1 MFDDMMYIG
10 KKRKCAGI
18 KLDTRFFLNVLLLT
32 TVGCMSS
39 VRNLLKTDWL
49 FLLLL
54 TGSTVGHL
62 VISEI
67 GDTQIDATL
76 GSIQKGESSI
86 ALQLIAATRPQL
98 QPESAVAKLIET
110 TSSVDRQ
117 QPEELPHQQ
126 PQEVTVLEEDV
137 FRPESAPIQEV
148 DNQEMNQRN
157 PELLVA
163 DLALHHKPEAPSE
176 LKSTV
181 VNSEKAL
188 QARPVKVLPVER
200 KETTIRQ
207 PNNAPQ
213 LVRPGLIRSEVAEQQ
228 APQQTVTTSPVNRT
242 QTHVEF
248 ELDTV
253 VADAPVRKGNSNT
266 DVVVESMNGANTA
279 PALDP
284 GNALNRPPVFPQELV
299 SRGVS
304 GTVKLE
310 VVVQPDGKVKSTR
323 VVASTGSEK
332 LDQIAQQA
340 VAKWQFRPGLT
351 NGQAATKKVIVPIT
365 FKIEK
370 RRAGVLKLEK

>member
-1 MFDDMMYIG
+1 MYY
-10 KKRKCAGI
+10 
-18 KLDTRFFLNVLLLT
+18 
-32 TVGCMSS
+32 

-54 TGSTVGHL
+54 TGSTMGHV
-62 VISEI
+62 VISKL

-76 GSIQKGESSI
+76 GSVQKGESSI
-86 ALQLIAATRPQL
+86 ALQLIAATRPQQ
-98 QPESAVAKLIET
+98 QPDSSVAKLIET
-110 TSSVDRQ
+110 TGSVERQ
-117 QPEELPHQQ
+117 QAEELLHQQ
-126 PQEVTVLEEDV
+126 REEVTVLEEDV
-137 FRPESAPIQEV
+137 LRNETEPFQEANKQV
-148 DNQEMNQRN
+148 TNQRN
-157 PELLVA
+157 PDLFATELSLNA
-163 DLALHHKPEAPSE
+163 QPEAPSE

-181 VNSEKAL
+181 GNPEKTL
-188 QARPVKVLPVER
+188 QARPVKVPPVEP
-200 KETTIRQ
+200 KETTIRE
-207 PNNAPQ
+207 PNNSTQP
-213 LVRPGLIRSEVAEQQ
+213 VRPSRSGLTRPEVAEQQ
-228 APQQTVTTSPVNRT
+228 APQQTVTRSPVNRT

-248 ELDTV
+248 ELDAV
-253 VADAPVRKGNSNT
+253 VADAPARKGNSNT

-323 VVASTGSEK
+323 VVLSTGSEK

-340 VAKWQFRPGLT
+340 VVKWQFRPGMT
-351 NGQAATKKVIVPIT
+351 NGKAATKKVIVPIT

>member
-1 MFDDMMYIG
+1 
-10 KKRKCAGI
+10 
-18 KLDTRFFLNVLLLT
+18 
-32 TVGCMSS
+32 MSS
-39 VRNLLKTDWL
+39 VRNLLRTDWL

-54 TGSTVGHL
+54 TGSTVGHV
-62 VISEI
+62 VIGELGNS
-67 GDTQIDATL
+67 QIDATL
-76 GSIQKGESSI
+76 GSVQKGESSI
-86 ALQLIAATRPQL
+86 ALQLIAATHPQ
-98 QPESAVAKLIET
+98 QQSDSSVAKLIET
-110 TSSVDRQ
+110 TSSAERQ
-117 QPEELPHQQ
+117 QPEELPYQQ

-137 FRPESAPIQEV
+137 LRNETEPFQEANKQV
-148 DNQEMNQRN
+148 THQRN
-157 PELLVA
+157 PDLFATELSLN
-163 DLALHHKPEAPSE
+163 DQPEAPSE

-181 VNSEKAL
+181 VNSEELL
-188 QARPVKVLPVER
+188 QARPVNVPPVER
-200 KETTIRQ
+200 KATTVRQ
-207 PNNAPQ
+207 PIGSIQP
-213 LVRPGLIRSEVAEQQ
+213 VRPRLTKPVKPEVAEQQ
-228 APQQTVTTSPVNRT
+228 AGQQTVAPSPVSRT

-248 ELDTV
+248 ELDAV
-253 VADAPVRKGNSNT
+253 VADAPARKGNSNT
-266 DVVVESMNGANTA
+266 DVVVKPMNGANTA

-310 VVVQPDGKVKSTR
+310 VVVQPDGKVKSAR
-323 VVASTGSEK
+323 VVLSTGSQK

>member
-1 MFDDMMYIG
+1 MYY
-10 KKRKCAGI
+10 
-18 KLDTRFFLNVLLLT
+18 
-32 TVGCMSS
+32 

-54 TGSTVGHL
+54 TGSTMGHV
-62 VISEI
+62 VISKL
-67 GDTQIDATL
+67 GNTQIDATL
-76 GSIQKGESSI
+76 GSVQKGESSI
-86 ALQLIAATRPQL
+86 ALQLIAATRPQQ
-98 QPESAVAKLIET
+98 QPDSSVAKLIET
-110 TSSVDRQ
+110 TGSVERQ
-117 QPEELPHQQ
+117 QAEELRHQQ

-137 FRPESAPIQEV
+137 LRNETEPFQEANKQV
-148 DNQEMNQRN
+148 TNQRK
-157 PELLVA
+157 PDLFATELSLNA
-163 DLALHHKPEAPSE
+163 QPEAPSA

-181 VNSEKAL
+181 VNSEELL
-188 QARPVKVLPVER
+188 QARPVNVPPVER
-200 KETTIRQ
+200 KATTVRQ
-207 PNNAPQ
+207 PIGSIQPVRPRLNKLEKTKMTEEQAPQ
-213 LVRPGLIRSEVAEQQ
+213 LKATTRPVI
-228 APQQTVTTSPVNRT
+228 RT

-248 ELDTV
+248 ELDAV
-253 VADAPVRKGNSNT
+253 VVDASARKGNSNT
-266 DVVVESMNGANTA
+266 DVVVKPMNGANTA

-323 VVASTGSEK
+323 VVLSTGSEK

-340 VAKWQFRPGLT
+340 VVKWQFRPGMT
-351 NGQAATKKVIVPIT
+351 NGKAATKKVIVPIT

>member
-1 MFDDMMYIG
+1 
-10 KKRKCAGI
+10 
-18 KLDTRFFLNVLLLT
+18 
-32 TVGCMSS
+32 MSA

-54 TGSTVGHL
+54 TGSTAGHV
-62 VISEI
+62 VISEL

-86 ALQLIAATRPQL
+86 ALQLIAATRPQP
-98 QPESAVAKLIET
+98 QPESTVAKLIENT
-110 TSSVDRQ
+110 NSVERQ
-117 QPEELPHQQ
+117 QPEELRHQQ
-126 PQEVTVLEEDV
+126 PQEVTVFEEDV
-137 FRPESAPIQEV
+137 FRSESVHVQQV
-148 DNQEMNQRN
+148 DKRLTNQRN
-157 PELLVA
+157 PEVLVA
-163 DLALHHKPEAPSE
+163 ELALRNMPEALSQ
-176 LKSTV
+176 LKATV
-181 VNSEKAL
+181 GNSEKKL
-188 QARPVKVLPVER
+188 QARSVKVLPVEP
-200 KETTIRQ
+200 KETTIRHPNSSTQ
-207 PNNAPQ
+207 P
-213 LVRPGLIRSEVAEQQ
+213 VRPSRSGLIRPEVAEQQ

>member
-1 MFDDMMYIG
+1 
-10 KKRKCAGI
+10 
-18 KLDTRFFLNVLLLT
+18 
-32 TVGCMSS
+32 MSS

-54 TGSTVGHL
+54 TGSTVGHF

-67 GDTQIDATL
+67 GDTQVDATL

-86 ALQLIAATRPQL
+86 ALQLIAATRPQP
-98 QPESAVAKLIET
+98 QPESSVEELQET
-110 TSSVDRQ
+110 TSSMERQ
-117 QPEELPHQQ
+117 QPEELPYQQ

-137 FRPESAPIQEV
+137 LRPESASIQQV
-148 DNQEMNQRN
+148 DKQETSQRN

-163 DLALHHKPEAPSE
+163 DLALNDKPEAPSA

-181 VNSEKAL
+181 VNSAKAL
-188 QARPVKVLPVER
+188 QARPLNVPPVER
-200 KETTIRQ
+200 KETTVRQ
-207 PNNAPQ
+207 PKNATQP
-213 LVRPGLIRSEVAEQQ
+213 VRPSRPELIRPEVAEQQ
-228 APQQTVTTSPVNRT
+228 TGQQTGTTSPVSRT

-248 ELDTV
+248 ELEAV

-310 VVVQPDGKVKSTR
+310 VVVQPDGKVKSAR
-323 VVASTGSEK
+323 VVLSTGSQK

-351 NGQAATKKVIVPIT
+351 NGKAATKKVIVPIT